1 MKTID
6 KKTGFTIIELLTVM
20 SIIVILISLLVPSLN
35 AVRRY
40 SKVVR
45 QKAQFHDIRTGLEMF
60 RNDYDEYPDSGALD
74 TNSQPYCGAMK
85 LCEAMAGQ
93 DGLGFN
99 PDSKFCFAG
108 GPSVNFLYPPTQTQP
123 WPQWYRDNLVA
134 RKQYLEVK
142 DIDLHSIEE
151 LWGGSNNKNGK
162 GVFDGNCPVLC
173 DIFGTV
179 AIQTGP
185 KLGKRTGMPIL
196 YYKADTTKLS
206 HNLSAPGDTTDDIY
220 NYTDNQALL
229 FLGVPG
235 STTITHPLYGTSTA
249 PPGIGDKFLS
259 VTKDPQ
265 AGSVSRPYNK
275 ETYILMSAGYDGVY
289 GTRDDVYNFKE

>member
-1 MKTID
+1 M
-6 KKTGFTIIELLTVM
+6 GFTIIELLTVM

-60 RNDYDEYPDSGALD
+60 RNDFDEYPDSGAVD
-74 TNSQPYCGAMK
+74 VNNGNYCGAMR

-108 GPSVNFLYPPTQTQP
+108 GPGVNSLYPPPQIQP
-123 WPQWYRDNLVA
+123 WLQWYRDNLVA

-142 DIDLHSIEE
+142 DIDLHSVGE
-151 LWGGSNNKNGK
+151 LWGSGNT
-162 GVFDGNCPVLC
+162 GVFDVNCPVLC

-179 AIQTGP
+179 IIKTGS
-185 KLGKRTGMPIL
+185 KIGKRTGMPIL

-206 HNLSAPGDTTDDIY
+206 HNLANPGDTDNIY
-220 NYTDNQALL
+220 NYKDNQDLL
-229 FLGVPG
+229 VLGMPG
-235 STTITHPLYGTSTA
+235 SPTTTNPLWGSSGN
-249 PPGIGDKFLS
+249 PGDKFYS
-259 VTKDPQ
+259 ITQDPE

-275 ETYILMSAGYDGVY
+275 ETYILISAGYDGVY